1 MIFFV
6 FRSVIHKFLMP
17 NYPLNSPPARVIGY
31 LDGKKGRAYFSPF
44 RVDREEAA
52 RLSGEAGLRL
62 KYIRACTVAGS
73 YPIRLPLGVCLNV
86 S

>member
-1 MIFFV
+1 
-6 FRSVIHKFLMP
+6 MP
-17 NYPLNSPPARVIGY
+17 NYPLNSPPARMIGY

-44 RVDREEAA
+44 RKTTFDREEAA
-52 RLSGEAGLRL
+52 RLSGKAGLRL

-73 YPIRLPLGVCLNV
+73 YPIRLPLGVCLNG